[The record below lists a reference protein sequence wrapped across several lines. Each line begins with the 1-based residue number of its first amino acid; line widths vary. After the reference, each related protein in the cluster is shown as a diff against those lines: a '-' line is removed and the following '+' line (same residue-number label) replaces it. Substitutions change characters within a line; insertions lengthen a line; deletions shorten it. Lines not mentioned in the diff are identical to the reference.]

1 MKNPVQHFDE
11 RKHHYRSHRFIVLL
25 AGLIFI
31 LLAQPI
37 SELMGQHG
45 VLIQVLYILLIFLTV
60 YGLSDNKQHM
70 LLGLVLGIPSLTLNI
85 IGMAWPSATI
95 DVWNI
100 GLLILF
106 NLYVIAQLFQ
116 RVLLHTR
123 AVSMDVLNGVASIYL
138 LMGITWALL
147 YMFIEVMQPGSI
159 GFSNSKDA
167 IVSWSTMIYY
177 SFTALTTLGFGDV
190 VPQNALTRIL
200 AVIEASIGVLYLAIT
215 IARLDKLYDRRS

>member
-1 MKNPVQHFDE
+1 MKNPVQHFDDL
-11 RKHHYRSHRFIVLL
+11 KHHYRSHRFIVLL

-123 AVSMDVLNGVASIYL
+123 AVSMDVLNGVAWRTS
-138 LMGITWALL
+138 G
-147 YMFIEVMQPGSI
+147 
-159 GFSNSKDA
+159 
-167 IVSWSTMIYY
+167 
-177 SFTALTTLGFGDV
+177 
-190 VPQNALTRIL
+190 
-200 AVIEASIGVLYLAIT
+200 
-215 IARLDKLYDRRS
+215 